1 MTGNPRIEVIDRLDR
16 LDSLSPALE
25 ELARSNRRARAFD
38 RPGFLLPLARA
49 AATEGR
55 KPMCLAAWRGRD
67 LCGFAP
73 IFARRSVRALFGC
86 RLGPPRFGETPQFS
100 LLTAPADASDENAG
114 ALARYLRQ
122 LPWIEQR
129 FPLESTD
136 SVFAS
141 AWAESFATPG
151 FSVRRAPGPK
161 LHIAGGA
168 KSGDDYLRMLSG
180 KARNRVRRYRRR
192 LEEGGGEI
200 EMLTGPIDVEPCIDD
215 IGKIVRR
222 SWKATAR
229 MQSVG
234 MRLLAGQICNLVPDG
249 TMRLWFVRVGNRRV
263 AVNVELKDGAGR
275 RSGYFTAQ
283 DPAAN
288 RLYPGLNLVVTIVRQ
303 AFDEGA
309 RQIDYWNARNYV
321 KPLATGQRE
330 TITLAITRTDA
341 VSRLRLA
348 AWRRLRRTGT
358 RESDAST

>member
-1 MTGNPRIEVIDRLDR
+1 MTGKPRIEVIDRLDG

-49 AATEGR
+49 AMTEGR
-55 KPMCLAAWRGRD
+55 KPMCLAAWRGQD

-100 LLTAPADASDENAG
+100 LLAAPEDATDEIAA
-114 ALARYLRQ
+114 ALAHHLRK
-122 LPWIEQR
+122 LPWLEQR

-141 AWAESFATPG
+141 AWADSFATPG
-151 FSVRRAPGPK
+151 FSVRRAPGPM
-161 LHIAGGA
+161 LHVASGA

-180 KARNRVRRYRRR
+180 KARNRIRRYRRR
-192 LEEGGGEI
+192 LDEGGGEI

-215 IGKIVRR
+215 IREIVRR

-229 MQSVG
+229 MQSAG
-234 MRLLAGQICNLVPDG
+234 MRLLAGQIRNLVPDG
-249 TMRLWFVRVGNRRV
+249 TMRLWFVRAGNRRV
-263 AVNVELKDGAGR
+263 AVNLELKDGAGR
-275 RSGYFTAQ
+275 RSGYFSAQ

-288 RLYPGLNLVVTIVRQ
+288 KLYPGLNLVVAIVQQ
-303 AFDEGA
+303 AFDDGA
-309 RQIDYWNARNYV
+309 RQIDYWNARDYV
-321 KPLATGQRE
+321 KPMATGQRE
-330 TITLAITRTDA
+330 TIALSITRTDA
-341 VSRLRLA
+341 ISRLRLA
-348 AWRRLRRTGT
+348 AWRRLRRNGT